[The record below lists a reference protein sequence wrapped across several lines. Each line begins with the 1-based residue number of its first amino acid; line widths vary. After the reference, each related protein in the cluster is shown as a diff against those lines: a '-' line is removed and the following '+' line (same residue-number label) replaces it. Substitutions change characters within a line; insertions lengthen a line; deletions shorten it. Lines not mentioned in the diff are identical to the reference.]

1 VTDLAVAALT
11 RKRAEL
17 AGEIEAGL
25 ARISR
30 QRAELIHLDAVIR
43 LLDPA
48 AEPEAVRPKIP
59 RNNGCDWFG
68 RGELA
73 RMAFDALRGAQKLLS
88 AVDIA
93 RFVLSRKGMEL
104 GDVVALRRVKNMI
117 DAALRRREGGLVE
130 RVVYGPRSVG
140 WRIGNGREALA
151 GDGPFRAV

>member
-1 VTDLAVAALT
+1 MTGLALAALV

-17 AGEIEAGL
+17 AGDIEAGL
-25 ARISR
+25 ARIAR
-30 QRAELIHLDAVIR
+30 QRAELVHLDAVIR

-48 AEPEAVRPKIP
+48 AEPEAIRPKIP

-73 RMAFDALRGAQKLLS
+73 RMAFDALRGAPKPLS

-93 RFVLSRKGMEL
+93 RTVLARKGMEPV
-104 GDVVALRRVKNMI
+104 DVVALRRVKNMV
-117 DAALRRREGGLVE
+117 DAMLRRREGGLVE

-140 WRIGNGREALA
+140 WKVVG
-151 GDGPFRAV
+151 